1 MQGEAP
7 FQSSG
12 GIPPTAKSGSNGA
25 GQSKRRRETRMASEE
40 PNPWEIAQ
48 QRLQNVL
55 DEHSYKNWFSQ
66 TRLQSCDNGTVVVS
80 VPSRFFAEWLRDHYL
95 ETVTECLRDVVPD
108 FEQVRFEPL
117 SDAVDVSLKE
127 QNPASRKTSDAAP
140 RRQSAGASVSPVRR
154 EGNELR
160 PPKRGVFEGFNIRY
174 SFEHFVVGA
183 GNRFAHA
190 AARAVADS
198 PARAYNPLFLYGR
211 TGLGKTHLMQ
221 AIGQEVLK
229 KRPGANIAYVSSE
242 QFTNQLIES
251 IARKSTQRFRNKY
264 RKADILL
271 IDDIHFIA
279 GKEATQEEFFHTFNA
294 LFDMHKQIVLSSDRQ
309 PKDIKGVEERL
320 ISRFEWGLV
329 TDIQPPDLET
339 RVAILQNKAIQ
350 ENATIPQDVPQFIAR
365 HITNN
370 IRELEGALIT
380 VIAYS
385 KLTQREIT
393 QSLVEEVLRDMIGRE
408 SIKPITIDAVQRA
421 VAEHFDVRISDLRGS
436 SRQRQVAFPRQ
447 IAMYLCKEL
456 IPSLSLNEVGEAF
469 GGRDHTTVLYACQRI
484 TKEVKNNSATRQLTE
499 KLEKTLRP

>member
-1 MQGEAP
+1 MQGQAP
-7 FQSSG
+7 FQSGSD
-12 GIPPTAKSGSNGA
+12 IPPNAKLGPNGA
-25 GQSKRRRETRMASEE
+25 EQSEWRRETGMASEE

-48 QRLQNVL
+48 QRLRNVL
-55 DEHSYKNWFSQ
+55 DEHSFKNWFSQ
-66 TRLQSCDNGTVVVS
+66 TRLQSCDNGTVVIS

-95 ETVTECLRDVVPD
+95 ETVTECLQDVVPD
-108 FEQVRFEPL
+108 FKEVRFEPI
-117 SDAVDVSLKE
+117 SGGGDTPTE
-127 QNPASRKTSDAAP
+127 PRPAARKTATAAP
-140 RRQSAGASVSPVRR
+140 ARQAASEPSPPSAG
-154 EGNELR
+154 EGAGK
-160 PPKRGVFEGFNIRY
+160 PSAKRGVFEGFNVRY

-190 AARAVADS
+190 AAKAVAES

-221 AIGQEVLK
+221 AIGQEVLRK
-229 KRPGANIAYVSSE
+229 QPGANIAYVSSE

-350 ENATIPQDVPQFIAR
+350 ENATIPKDVPQFIAR

-393 QSLVEEVLRDMIGRE
+393 QQLVEEVLRDLIGRE
-408 SIKPITIDAVQRA
+408 TIKPITIDAVQRA
-421 VAEHFDVRISDLRGS
+421 VADHFDVRISDLRGA

-484 TKEVKNNSATRQLTE
+484 TKEIKNNATTRQLTE
-499 KLEKTLRP
+499 KLEKGLRP